1 MDSGRPFRITRPDD
15 GRQSRTPARTTTS
28 RSAETTPAVEKPS
41 TPPVQVSSSMSS
53 DAVLPE
59 KTKQTSPKRK
69 RSTKKFGVV
78 GLIAGIIIL
87 VGAAVFLLRPLLPL
101 GPSLPNADQYQA
113 VTLTDGQIYFGKVK
127 TAGAGYIEI
136 DDGYYLQP
144 ATSASAEGGQPDTG
158 KLVKL
163 SNRLYSPSGNI
174 VIPIAQVL
182 TFETLDPDGQIV
194 QMMGKQ

>member
-1 MDSGRPFRITRPDD
+1 MDSGRPFRITRPED
-15 GRQSRTPARTTTS
+15 GRQSRAPARASAS
-28 RSAETTPAVEKPS
+28 RPAEANSATEKPS
-41 TPPVQVSSSMSS
+41 TPPVQTGSSVSS

-59 KTKQTSPKRK
+59 KTKQTSSRRK
-69 RSTKKFGVV
+69 RSMKKFGVF
-78 GLIAGIIIL
+78 GLIVGIIIL
-87 VGAAVFLLRPLLPL
+87 VGAGFFLLRPLLPL

-127 TAGAGYIEI
+127 TAGSGYIEI

-194 QMMGKQ
+194 QMMGRQ